1 MFGLSTAL
9 VTLIITPGGKDVV
22 GGSGSKESGYVWEEL
37 KENMAMMEPF
47 NTHLRTTGN
56 SVPVQV
62 NCTCPGQ
69 NGPDDEDGSDVN
81 SKDV

>member
-1 MFGLSTAL
+1 
-9 VTLIITPGGKDVV
+9 
-22 GGSGSKESGYVWEEL
+22 
-37 KENMAMMEPF
+37 MMVSF
-47 NTHLRTTGN
+47 NTQVRTTGN

-81 SKDV
+81 TKDV

>member
-1 MFGLSTAL
+1 M
-9 VTLIITPGGKDVV
+9 
-22 GGSGSKESGYVWEEL
+22 GSKGNGYVRVGW
-37 KENMAMMEPF
+37 KENVAMMMSF
-47 NTHLRTTGN
+47 NTQVRTTGN